1 MEMLL
6 ILFFVFNFSDAS
18 EKEHMGMAYRRM
30 VSCKG
35 HILCALVR
43 EKYRATSRKCD
54 TTMSWLLDQI
64 YSEEVLLNQDFQL
77 IITLLI

>member
-6 ILFFVFNFSDAS
+6 ILFFVFNFSDTS

-30 VSCKG
+30 VSSQG

-43 EKYRATSRKCD
+43 EKYRAASRKCD
-54 TTMSWLLDQI
+54 MAIELVATSNLFKRSLLSQ
-64 YSEEVLLNQDFQL
+64 
-77 IITLLI
+77 